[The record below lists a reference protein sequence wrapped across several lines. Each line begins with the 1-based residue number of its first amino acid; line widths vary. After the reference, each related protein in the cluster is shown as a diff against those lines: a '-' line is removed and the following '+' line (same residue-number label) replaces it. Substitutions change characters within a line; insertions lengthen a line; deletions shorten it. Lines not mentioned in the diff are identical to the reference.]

1 MSLPPPRRRVL
12 GWAAAS
18 ASLLAATAAGL
29 GTDAGAATRVPRAA
43 RPLRLLILGGPRF
56 LGLHMAEHAL
66 ARGHAVAFFNR
77 GRTNAG
83 RLPEVERLT
92 GDRNGDL
99 AMLGGRD
106 CDAVL
111 DNSGYVPRQVRAA
124 AAVLAPR
131 VRRYLFVSSV
141 SVYPDFAKPRDE
153 ASAVGT
159 IPDETVETVD
169 GATYGPL
176 KALCEREARAA
187 FGEARCTVLRPGLIV
202 GPEDNTDRFTWWPE
216 RAARGGEFV
225 APGARS
231 DGIQVVDARDLAA
244 FAIRLVERDVGGTFN
259 VVSPPGRFSMGE
271 LVDESVAAARALAKP
286 AEPPQPVWLP
296 AAFLAGQGVQPWS
309 EMPVWL
315 PAEGESAAFART
327 PVRRALAAGLAIRP
341 LRDTVRDTLRW
352 QLQRP
357 AEARAKPRAGI
368 DPAKE
373 REVLLQ
379 WRRRGAV
386 MG

>member
-1 MSLPPPRRRVL
+1 MTPPRTPLRRRRFL
-12 GWAAAS
+12 AGSAA
-18 ASLLAATAAGL
+18 LAALALARAG
-29 GTDAGAATRVPRAA
+29 TSEAGARIPRAR

-66 ARGHAVAFFNR
+66 ARGHAVTFFNR
-77 GRTNAG
+77 GRTNTD
-83 RLPEVERLT
+83 RLPQVERIT

-99 AMLGGRD
+99 AALAGRD
-106 CDAVL
+106 WDAVL

-141 SVYPDFAKPRDE
+141 SVYPDFAEPRDE
-153 ASAVGT
+153 GSAVGT
-159 IPDETVETVD
+159 LSDDTVETVD

-176 KALCEREARAA
+176 KALCEREARVA

-216 RAARGGEFV
+216 RAARGGEFI
-225 APGARS
+225 APGARG

-244 FAIRLVERDVGGTFN
+244 FAIRLVEREVGGTFN
-259 VVSPPGRFSMGE
+259 VISPPGRFTMGH
-271 LVDESVAAARALAKP
+271 LVDESVAAARALARP
-286 AEPPQPVWLP
+286 AAPPQPVWIP
-296 AAFLAGQGVQPWS
+296 APFLAGQGVQPWS

-327 PVRRALAAGLAIRP
+327 AVSRALAAGLAIRP

-352 QLQRP
+352 QLGRS

-368 DPAKE
+368 DPGKE
-373 REVLLQ
+373 QQVLAQ
-379 WRRRGAV
+379 WRRHGAI
-386 MG
+386 MQ